1 MDELAMLVRS
11 GQELW
16 RTIVEEGA
24 LLVGDIPMEIRSSS

>member
-1 MDELAMLVRS
+1 MLVRS

-16 RTIVEEGA
+16 RTIVEEGV